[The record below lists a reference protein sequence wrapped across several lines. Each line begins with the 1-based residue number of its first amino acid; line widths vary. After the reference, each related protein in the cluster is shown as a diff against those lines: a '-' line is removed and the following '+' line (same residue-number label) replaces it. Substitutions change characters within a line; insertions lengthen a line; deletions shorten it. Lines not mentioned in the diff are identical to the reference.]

1 MLTKRGELSD
11 NLVDDFLE
19 LTVLDGALSEVGG
32 EGKEELGVGFREVHR
47 ATSLSPSDPGP

>member
-19 LTVLDGALSEVGG
+19 LTVLDGALSEIGG